1 MAYFGV
7 ERRRTPR
14 VEPNGEHTLSL
25 GVSLTAEVVDISLTG
40 VQLASKA
47 ILAVGDRAELRT
59 TIGAR
64 TVSVAI
70 EIRRVAVGGKPTRG
84 GAQHRA
90 GAIFAPINAEQRI
103 MLEQLLGT
111 EPL

>member
-1 MAYFGV
+1 MANVGG

-14 VEPNGEHTLSL
+14 VEPNGQRTLSL
-25 GVSLTAEVVDISLTG
+25 GVSVPAEVVDISLTG

-47 ILAVGDRAELRT
+47 MLTVGDRVELRT

-64 TVSVAI
+64 TVGVTV
-70 EIRRVAVGGKPTRG
+70 EIRRVALERKPTRG

-90 GAIFAPINAEQRI
+90 GAVFAPVNAEQRL

-111 EPL
+111 EPV

>member
-1 MAYFGV
+1 MAHFGV

-14 VEPNGEHTLSL
+14 IEPNGQHTLSL
-25 GVSLTAEVVDISLTG
+25 GVSVPAEVVDISLTG

-47 ILAVGDRAELRT
+47 LLSVGDRAELRA
-59 TIGAR
+59 TIGPR
-64 TVSVAI
+64 TVSMTI
-70 EIRRVAVGGKPTRG
+70 EIRRISPDAKPTRG
-84 GAQHRA
+84 GSQHRA
-90 GAIFAPINAEQRI
+90 GAVFAPVTPEQRL